1 MRLQLPVHAPALMHA
16 LCATLAQGL
25 EPLPGHSLADGE
37 TTTRGLQELA
47 AAAAGY
53 RAAGARFAKCGA
65 A

>member
-1 MRLQLPVHAPALMHA
+1 MHA